1 VLGAA
6 LVGMLA
12 APAAAVAANPA
23 GPGGVNFV
31 RKAKFSKRIDVGS
44 ATGKYR
50 VRTKFKGNARYF
62 PARSRFKD
70 CSY

>member
-44 ATGKYR
+44 ATGKY
-50 VRTKFKGNARYF
+50 NARYF